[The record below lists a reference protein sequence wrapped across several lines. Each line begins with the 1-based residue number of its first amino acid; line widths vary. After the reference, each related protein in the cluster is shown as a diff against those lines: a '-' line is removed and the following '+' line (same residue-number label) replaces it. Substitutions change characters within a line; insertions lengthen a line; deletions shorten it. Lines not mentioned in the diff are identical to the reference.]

1 MNQRIIR
8 ILFLSLLC
16 TMTVFVMEAASLVQG
31 RIYLK
36 DGRIIEC
43 AEKDRIKLPKHS
55 QDIKLL
61 RRAFYKDK
69 SKEVYRFEE
78 IDSIVCWHAASPE
91 HLRKFIPVPKAGW
104 LWVYMETSYIGAYV
118 YSQKGYGIDNNGGIE
133 VLVKLSLD
141 LVMLPFMLMSW
152 LFKGWPIFPNGGQ
165 TIKGMIDD
173 VIKATAG
180 IAMVGVFLT
189 FSIMF
194 LNAVFG
200 QWDGAD
206 RLALALSEND
216 SSILMDGLMMR
227 NDSIITILLMG
238 IFIAM
243 FMTMIPA
250 LVKTLF
256 AKVKIPEDFY
266 NTAKKDV
273 NIMWGNLKKW
283 YASLKK

>member
-1 MNQRIIR
+1 MQEKRLTMNQRIIR

-91 HLRKFIPVPKAGW
+91 HLRKFIPAPKAGW
-104 LWVYMETSYIGAYV
+104 LWVYMETPYIGAYV

-133 VLVKLSLD
+133 VLVKLRSLSRSRTTYYLCKAGD
-141 LVMLPFMLMSW
+141 SEFYDVGSASRNAKNVFRERIAAYIS
-152 LFKGWPIFPNGGQ
+152 
-165 TIKGMIDD
+165 DD
-173 VIKATAG
+173 PE
-180 IAMVGVFLT
+180 
-189 FSIMF
+189 
-194 LNAVFG
+194 
-200 QWDGAD
+200 
-206 RLALALSEND
+206 LAEIILQSDNKNR
-216 SSILMDGLMMR
+216 SKTILML
-227 NDSIITILLMG
+227 
-238 IFIAM
+238 
-243 FMTMIPA
+243 
-250 LVKTLF
+250 KT
-256 AKVKIPEDFY
+256 Y
-266 NTAKKDV
+266 NPRK
-273 NIMWGNLKKW
+273 N
-283 YASLKK
+283 